1 MTSYKYKKG
10 LWIAIV
16 SFIGNI
22 LLFILKFWAG
32 LVTGSVAIMADA
44 WHTVS
49 DSVSTIIVMIS
60 MKISAVP
67 ADEEHPYGHQRAET
81 IAAMFIGFFLLIV
94 AFEFGKNA
102 IQRFLAH
109 QQVDYG
115 WIGIWVTGVSVMV
128 KMAMGEISIR
138 KGKNLG
144 SEALVADGWHHRSD
158 AISSIIILAGIFVN
172 PFVWWTDSFMAFVL
186 ALYIIYIAFDI
197 IRKAINPLMGRNVSK
212 EEKRRIHK
220 IAYKLYPEELFL
232 HHFHKHQYG
241 DHTEMTFHIILP
253 EKMTLKEASTLTRK
267 LFKKIKEETGIV
279 ATIHIDTESKYK
291 IKEQEATSE

>member
-1 MTSYKYKKG
+1 MVPEKYKKG
-10 LWIAIV
+10 LWIAVI

-22 LLFILKFWAG
+22 LLFLLKLWAG

-94 AFEFGKNA
+94 AFEFGKSA
-102 IQRFLAH
+102 IQRFIAH
-109 QQVDYG
+109 QKIDYG
-115 WIGIWVTGVSVMV
+115 WIGIWVTGVSFVV
-128 KMAMGEISIR
+128 KMAMAEVSIR
-138 KGKNLG
+138 QGKTLG

-158 AISSIIILAGIFVN
+158 AISSILILAGIFVN
-172 PFVWWTDSFMAFVL
+172 PYVWWTDSFMAFVL
-186 ALYIIYIAFDI
+186 ALYIVYIAFDI
-197 IRKAINPLMGRNVSK
+197 IKKAINPLMGRNVSD
-212 EEKRRIHK
+212 EEKTRILK
-220 IAYKLYPEELFL
+220 IGRKLNQGELFI
-232 HHFHKHQYG
+232 HHLHKHQYG

-253 EKMTLKEASTLTRK
+253 EKMTLKEASALTRK
-267 LFKKIKEETGIV
+267 LFKKIKEETGII

-291 IKEQEATSE
+291 KEGSGGNQ